1 MIDITRVLLGS
12 IKTYSE
18 IWELGKSAVEK
29 FGEDPIKFK
38 KILSRYKSDN
48 FKKRIKSQIKLLS
61 ANEFRFNSL
70 YICEYIECLIAILQ
84 VDLERPGFIKNF
96 PDHAENIRSL
106 SRGYK
111 ATVTSK
117 FEKIYDEIIEEY
129 NRYSGKND
137 FEYVKSLFEI
147 EDLSVRVDDY
157 ISQEF
162 QRLWKLKDPEI
173 HFYLSQNY
181 IYQETLLPKDYKE
194 IVTYFD
200 NEYKMRDNDLRW
212 IDLYFENLE
221 KILKEVHEDIE
232 NITPVIMKKINLTL
246 T

>member
-1 MIDITRVLLGS
+1 MIDITSLFESL
-12 IKTYSE
+12 KTYSGV
-18 IWELGKSAVEK
+18 WVLGKSAVEK

-38 KILSRYKSDN
+38 KILSKYKSEN
-48 FKKRIKSQIKLLS
+48 FKKRIRSQVKLFS
-61 ANEFRFNSL
+61 SNELIFDSFCI
-70 YICEYIECLIAILQ
+70 YEYIECLIAILQ

-96 PDHAENIRSL
+96 PEHAENIRAL
-106 SRGYK
+106 SRDNK
-111 ATVTSK
+111 AKVTHK
-117 FEKIYDEIIEEY
+117 FEKIYNETIEKY

-137 FEYVKSLFEI
+137 FKYVKSLFEI
-147 EDLSVRVDDY
+147 KDLDIRVDDY
-157 ISQEF
+157 ISREF
-162 QRLWKLKDPEI
+162 QRLWKLENPEI
-173 HFYLSQNY
+173 RFYLSQNY

-200 NEYKMRDNDLRW
+200 NKYEMEDNNLKW

-232 NITPVIMKKINLTL
+232 NITPVMMKKINLTL

>member
-1 MIDITRVLLGS
+1 M
-12 IKTYSE
+12 
-18 IWELGKSAVEK
+18 
-29 FGEDPIKFK
+29 
-38 KILSRYKSDN
+38 
-48 FKKRIKSQIKLLS
+48 
-61 ANEFRFNSL
+61 
-70 YICEYIECLIAILQ
+70 
-84 VDLERPGFIKNF
+84 
-96 PDHAENIRSL
+96 
-106 SRGYK
+106 
-111 ATVTSK
+111 
-117 FEKIYDEIIEEY
+117 
-129 NRYSGKND
+129 
-137 FEYVKSLFEI
+137 
-147 EDLSVRVDDY
+147 DDY